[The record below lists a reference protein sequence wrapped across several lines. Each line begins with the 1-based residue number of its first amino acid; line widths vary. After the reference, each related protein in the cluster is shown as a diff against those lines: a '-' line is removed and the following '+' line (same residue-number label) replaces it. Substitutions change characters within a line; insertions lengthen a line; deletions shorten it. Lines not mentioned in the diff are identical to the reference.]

1 MLRSTQNRIAGGIGD
16 ERGRHG
22 HGDWPAELGGLRVL
36 SAELVDRG
44 GVPHVRLKVLN
55 EQQRVRVIV
64 RPLFDND
71 R

>member
-1 MLRSTQNRIAGGIGD
+1 MGMVIGLLLVPLALAD
-16 ERGRHG
+16 QTRLAEVVRQT
-22 HGDWPAELGGLRVL
+22 ELGGLRVL